1 MSQRKSSTCITE
13 IGSNMLAVDHR
24 EKHLCAA
31 MEGIM
36 QFEKKS
42 LPLGDIMCTYDD
54 GSTWICERKTA
65 ADLAASIKTGRW
77 GEQSKR
83 LSEAG
88 CKIFFLVE
96 GDLRADLGIPY
107 NSLISSLLNAELR
120 KNTHVIRTWDTK
132 ESVAIIK
139 HLSQKCDGCLP
150 TGVPTNLTKK
160 RKRDADPELVYLRQ
174 LMCIPTMSENV
185 ARKLIQNFTTL
196 KKLQEALANKV
207 DFPKVMLDSKT
218 SLGKKRIETLCKYL
232 L

>member
-1 MSQRKSSTCITE
+1 
-13 IGSNMLAVDHR
+13 MLVVDHR

-31 MEGIM
+31 MEAII
-36 QFEKKS
+36 QFERKN

-65 ADLAASIKTGRW
+65 ADLATSIKTGRW

-83 LSEAG
+83 LSDAG
-88 CKIFFLVE
+88 CKIFFLIE

-139 HLSQKCDGCLP
+139 SLSQKCDGHLPCVP
-150 TGVPTNLTKK
+150 TGIPTILTK

-174 LMCIPTMSENV
+174 LMTIPTISENV
-185 ARKLIQNFTTL
+185 AKKLIQNFTTL
-196 KKLQEALANKV
+196 KKLQEALANKA
-207 DFPKVMLDSKT
+207 DFPKIMLDSKN
-218 SLGKKRIETLCKYL
+218 SIGNKRIETLCKYL